1 MIWINKAGR
10 SDALSVIALAA
21 FLLVHSSGCGERAPL
36 ESRSIDSTLVVG
48 LGVGE
53 VDNVQAGVQQA
64 VRNIA
69 VEGLIDFDQNARPRP
84 WLAESWS
91 PLSDGPG
98 WRIRLRPDAT
108 FHDGQRVTAGLV
120 RDILVAQLPA
130 YLREPYD
137 DVAEIS
143 TPSDVELD
151 IRLKRS
157 SAFILEGL
165 EIPIQRQ
172 GTSVIGT
179 GPFRSATDGEAE
191 MLAYPHYYGGP
202 PAISRL
208 EIRPYPSVRTAWAEM
223 LRNHVDVLYE
233 VGVDALDFLG
243 KSSAINVFTF
253 ERPYVYT
260 LVLNSRHGPFQDRS
274 VRLALNHAIDR
285 QLLIRSVL
293 DGHGTPADGPV
304 SPSHWARDSRSAGF
318 EYAPEALNV
327 SRGPLRSNCIFGD
340 PSLERMALEV
350 QRQLQ
355 EVGVVLTFEAVN
367 GNQLLQRLETGNF
380 ECALADIIS
389 GPNLLRP
396 YWFWHSGGPFN
407 WGRFKSTQIDE
418 ALDGIRYAPNDEHYR
433 RAVSAFQR
441 AILNDPPA
449 IFLAWS
455 ERARAVSK
463 RFDVPVEPGRDILS
477 TLRSWRPTTD
487 KVMDSTN

>member
-1 MIWINKAGR
+1 MTRTNEAGW
-10 SDALSVIALAA
+10 SQALTVSALATC
-21 FLLVHSSGCGERAPL
+21 LLVHSASCGKRAPFVPRPL
-36 ESRSIDSTLVVG
+36 ESTLVVG

-53 VDNVQAGVQQA
+53 VGIQQA

-91 PLSDGPG
+91 PLSDGRG
-98 WRIRLRPDAT
+98 WRIKLRPDAT
-108 FHDGQRVTAGLV
+108 FHDGQPVTASIV
-120 RDILVAQLPA
+120 RDILRAQLPA
-130 YLREPYD
+130 YLREPYE
-137 DVAEIS
+137 DVEEIS
-143 TPSDVELD
+143 TSSEVDLD
-151 IRLKRS
+151 IRLKRP

-172 GTSVIGT
+172 GESVIGT
-179 GPFRSATDGEAE
+179 GPFRSVRDGADE
-191 MLAYPHYYGGP
+191 MLAYSGYYGGP

-208 EIRPYPSVRTAWAEM
+208 EIRPYPSLRSAWAEM
-223 LRNHVDVLYE
+223 LRKHVDVLYE
-233 VGVDALDFLG
+233 VGVDALDSLG

-260 LVLNSRHGPFQDRS
+260 LVLNGRRGPFQDRN
-274 VRLALNHAIDR
+274 VRRALNQAIDR

-293 DGHGTPADGPV
+293 DGHGVPADGPV
-304 SPSHWARDSRSAGF
+304 SPSHWARDPRSGGF
-318 EYAPEALNV
+318 EYAPEMLTMGRN
-327 SRGPLRSNCIFGD
+327 PLRSTCIFGD

-355 EVGVVLTFEAVN
+355 EVGVVLTLEAVT
-367 GNQLLQRLETGNF
+367 GTELLQRLDAGNF

-396 YWFWHSGGPFN
+396 YWFWHSDGPFN
-407 WGRFKSTQIDE
+407 WGRFKSAQIDQ
-418 ALDGIRYAPNDEHYR
+418 ALDGIRHASNDDDYR
-433 RAVSAFQR
+433 RAVNAFQQ

-449 IFLAWS
+449 VFLAWS

-463 RFDVPVEPGRDILS
+463 RFEVPVEPGRDILS

-487 KVMDSTN
+487 KVMNSSN